1 MGDKQLN
8 WVKNSS
14 QISLAKREFEAW
26 QAAGYTM
33 VKDGKLVKKWNPELE
48 SVLATMEP
56 DKHLQTKAEA
66 KAESATEKKAETA
79 AAKKEA
85 KKSESK

>member
-1 MGDKQLN
+1 
-8 WVKNSS
+8 
-14 QISLAKREFEAW
+14 
-26 QAAGYTM
+26 M

-85 KKSESK
+85 KK